1 MVNKVLSRFALTKSP
16 FSKDVPVEELFE
28 HESSDGALRR
38 LKAAVEGR
46 SSAVLTGEPG
56 TGKTFVLRA
65 LEERLPQSRYRVS
78 YIHNSHVNY
87 RDFYRQ
93 LSVVLGLGIEPKAT
107 SEALFRMISRHLEET
122 ALSKVHPILMF
133 DEAQLLPIRVLEQ
146 LPVLLNFQKDSKPFL
161 SVVLIGLPELRD
173 RLRRNVLSS
182 LAARLPIR
190 VQLDPLNAQDVKAY
204 LQHRLRGAGSTK
216 EVFGEDAVLL
226 IAEAT
231 GGTLRRIDVLA
242 AHALEVAAEG
252 KSSIVDAGVVEEAVK
267 RCVEALS

>member
-1 MVNKVLSRFALTKSP
+1 MVNKVLSRFALTKNP
-16 FSKDVPVEELFE
+16 FTKDVPVEELFE

-65 LEERLPQSRYRVS
+65 LEEKLPQSRYRIS

-93 LSVVLGLGIEPKAT
+93 LSVVLGLEPKAT

-122 ALSKVHPILMF
+122 ALSKVHPVIFF

-190 VQLDPLNAQDVKAY
+190 VQLDPLNAQDVTAY
-204 LQHRLRGAGSTK
+204 LQHRLRAAGSTK

-231 GGTLRRIDVLA
+231 GGALRRIDVVA

-252 KSSIVDAGVVEEAVK
+252 KSSIVDAGVIEEAVK
-267 RCVEALS
+267 RCAEALS

>member
-1 MVNKVLSRFALTKSP
+1 MNKVLSRFGLTKDP
-16 FSKDVPVEELFE
+16 FTKDVPVDELFE
-28 HESSDGALRR
+28 HDSAEGALKR
-38 LKAAVEGR
+38 LKAAIEGR

-65 LEERLPQSRYRVS
+65 LEEKLPQSRYRIS

-93 LSVVLGLGIEPKAT
+93 LSVVLGLEPKAT

-122 ALSKVHPILMF
+122 ALSKVHPVILF
-133 DEAQLLPIRVLEQ
+133 DEAQLLPVRVLEQ

-161 SVVLIGLPELRD
+161 SVMLIGLPELRD

-182 LAARLPIR
+182 LAARLPVR
-190 VQLDPLNAQDVKAY
+190 VQLDPLGVQDVIAY
-204 LQHRLRGAGSTK
+204 LGHRLRSAGCTK
-216 EVFGEDAVLL
+216 EVFAEDAVLL

-231 GGTLRRIDVLA
+231 SGALRKIDVVA
-242 AHALEVAAEG
+242 SHALEVATEG
-252 KSSIVDAGVVEEAVK
+252 KSAIIDSAVIEKAIK
-267 RCVEALS
+267 RCAEALS

>member
-1 MVNKVLSRFALTKSP
+1 MSSITSSR
-16 FSKDVPVEELFE
+16 
-28 HESSDGALRR
+28 SSDGALRR

-46 SSAVLTGEPG
+46 SSAVLTGDPG

-65 LEERLPQSRYRVS
+65 LEEKLPQSRYRIS

-93 LSVVLGLGIEPKAT
+93 LSVVLGLEPKAT
-107 SEALFRMISRHLEET
+107 SEALFRMINRHLEEM
-122 ALSKVHPILMF
+122 ALSKVHPVILF

-146 LPVLLNFQKDSKPFL
+146 LPVLLNFQKDSKLFL
-161 SVVLIGLPELRD
+161 SLVLIGLPELRD

-190 VQLDPLNAQDVKAY
+190 VQLDPLNAQDVTAY
-204 LQHRLRGAGSTK
+204 LQHRLRAAGSTK

-231 GGTLRRIDVLA
+231 GGALRKIDVLA
-242 AHALEVAAEG
+242 AHALEEASEG
-252 KSSIVDAGVVEEAVK
+252 KSSIVDAAVVEKAVK
-267 RCVEALS
+267 RCAEALS

>member
-1 MVNKVLSRFALTKSP
+1 MLNKVLSRFALTKNP
-16 FSKDVPVEELFE
+16 FTKDVPVEELFE
-28 HESSDGALRR
+28 HDSSEGALKR

-65 LEERLPQSRYRVS
+65 LEEKLPHSRFRTT

-93 LSVVLGLGIEPKAT
+93 LSVVLGLEPKAT

-122 ALSKVHPILMF
+122 ALSKVHPVILF
-133 DEAQLLPIRVLEQ
+133 DEAQLLPVRVLEQ

-161 SVVLIGLPELRD
+161 SLILIGLPELRE

-190 VQLDPLNAQDVKAY
+190 VQLDPLGAQDVTAY
-204 LQHRLRGAGSTK
+204 LQHRLRAAGCTK
-216 EVFGEDAVLL
+216 EVFGEDAILL
-226 IAEAT
+226 ISEAT
-231 GGTLRRIDVLA
+231 GGALRKIDVVA
-242 AHALEVAAEG
+242 GHALEEAADG
-252 KSSIVDAGVVEEAVK
+252 KSAIVDAAVTERAIK
-267 RCVEALS
+267 QCAEALS